1 MGSGQVVTK
10 VTSKRWYT
18 SCMITLSGSFLCQ
31 GSWLWRGAPDWRV
44 ALDGVARGWARDARR
59 RYEVCVVTPNEQAK
73 PAAIRIVIA
82 EDQAHVRRGAAH
94 LLSFEPDMEVVGQA
108 CNGAEAV
115 ELARVLH
122 PDVVLMDLHMPVK
135 GGVAATREIIGLL
148 PATQILVLTTLDDD
162 ETVFEAVRAG
172 AHAYLLKD
180 AAEDEL
186 LETIRALKRGE
197 SRLTPQIARKVM
209 DQFRRLALVS
219 RAAPIGEDAERLRT
233 SENAP
238 SASSATITTE
248 SLNDKEEKILQ
259 LISEGL
265 SNRQIADAMFLAE
278 GTIKNYVSR
287 IMEKLHA
294 NTRTALAIIS
304 RGHSTQK

>member
-1 MGSGQVVTK
+1 VTDGERNQV
-10 VTSKRWYT
+10 
-18 SCMITLSGSFLCQ
+18 
-31 GSWLWRGAPDWRV
+31 P
-44 ALDGVARGWARDARR
+44 
-59 RYEVCVVTPNEQAK
+59 
-73 PAAIRIVIA
+73 AIRIVIA

-94 LLSFEPDMEVVGQA
+94 LLSLEQDMEVVGQA

-115 ELARVLH
+115 ELARVLQ
-122 PDVVLMDLHMPVK
+122 PDVILMDLHMPVK
-135 GGVAATREIIGLL
+135 GGVSATREIIQML
-148 PATQILVLTTLDDD
+148 PATQILVLTTLHDD

-186 LETIRALKRGE
+186 LATIRALKRGE

-209 DQFRRLALVS
+209 DQFARLA
-219 RAAPIGEDAERLRT
+219 AASTMKPNREESAAQSSLEKDAVAAGEGHAEV
-233 SENAP
+233 
-238 SASSATITTE
+238 
-248 SLNDKEEKILQ
+248 LNDKEQRVLQ

-265 SNRQIADAMFLAE
+265 SNRQIAEAMYLAE

-294 NTRTALAIIS
+294 NTRIALALMS
-304 RGHSTQK
+304 KGPTRQK

>member
-1 MGSGQVVTK
+1 MIVLGATISDHEGHIVT
-10 VTSKRWYT
+10 
-18 SCMITLSGSFLCQ
+18 Q
-31 GSWLWRGAPDWRV
+31 A
-44 ALDGVARGWARDARR
+44 
-59 RYEVCVVTPNEQAK
+59 EPNTH
-73 PAAIRIVIA
+73 PAIRIVIA

-94 LLSFEPDMEVVGQA
+94 LLSLESDMEVVGQA

-122 PDVVLMDLHMPVK
+122 PDVILMDLHMPVK
-135 GGVAATREIIGLL
+135 GGVAATREIIQLL

-186 LETIRALKRGE
+186 LDTIRALKRGE

-209 DQFRRLALVS
+209 DQFRRLAAGP
-219 RAAPIGEDAERLRT
+219 RAGSISNENSIAYSTEKGSPAPDNGTGAEV
-233 SENAP
+233 
-238 SASSATITTE
+238 
-248 SLNDKEEKILQ
+248 LNDKEERILQ
-259 LISEGL
+259 LIAEGR
-265 SNRQIADAMFLAE
+265 SNRQIAEAMFLAE

-287 IMEKLHA
+287 IMDKLHA
-294 NTRTALAIIS
+294 NTRIALALMS
-304 RGHSTQK
+304 KGQVRQK